1 MGYETAAKALSRTY
15 LVPAV
20 FPGPVPAEFTAADQK
35 AFDPNLTDAE
45 RDSTLQD
52 ASRIAN

>member
-45 RDSTLQD
+45 RDSTLRD